1 MSFPNPTAR
10 AIVEH
15 WAQFQEEFARSED
28 DHMQSDSD
36 RTLTDPDRTLT
47 DPDMALSEPDATLN
61 DPTFATPVNAPASLD
76 PAPDSPNDISMH
88 DVSDAGQDHL
98 SDDAESY
105 FSMGEYFHEDFTR
118 LHCPT
123 KEGMIPLRLH
133 LLSNHIFNSISFRID
148 SAATKPETIIES
160 QEDSKT
166 EKENIF
172 EGSPTNDIIQMMFVS
187 GETAEPSPE
196 TTTLIEE
203 ITRQQVIEIL
213 TRSTALATRRGVRS
227 ISTDDL
233 IFLIRHD
240 KAKVSRLRT
249 FLSWKDVRKNVKD
262 SDDKGGGDAADFAT
276 ADDAAGVVAGPQDVA
291 PKPKNKRAKVGLAWD
306 VNSFYS
312 VQVPE
317 REDEEDEEEEEQ
329 NYATL
334 QRLAAADERTRH
346 MTREEYVF
354 WSECRQASF
363 TYRKS
368 KRFREW
374 AGFGIVT
381 ESKPND
387 DIVDILGFLTFEIV
401 QTLTEEALK
410 VKEREDNEKNRRGGA
425 DAGENSK
432 KRKRETG
439 LFDPPEEGRTPIEP
453 RHVREAYRKLQ
464 ATPQKAIAMLLHE
477 GRVPHRL
484 PLALI

>member
-1 MSFPNPTAR
+1 MS
-10 AIVEH
+10 
-15 WAQFQEEFARSED
+15 
-28 DHMQSDSD
+28 SD
-36 RTLTDPDRTLT
+36 RQPKYR
-47 DPDMALSEPDATLN
+47 
-61 DPTFATPVNAPASLD
+61 
-76 PAPDSPNDISMH
+76 
-88 DVSDAGQDHL
+88 
-98 SDDAESY
+98 
-105 FSMGEYFHEDFTR
+105 
-118 LHCPT
+118 
-123 KEGMIPLRLH
+123 
-133 LLSNHIFNSISFRID
+133 
-148 SAATKPETIIES
+148 
-160 QEDSKT
+160 QE
-166 EKENIF
+166 IQ
-172 EGSPTNDIIQMMFVS
+172 QMMFVS
-187 GETAEPSPE
+187 GETAEPSIE
-196 TTTLIEE
+196 STTLIED

-213 TRSTALATRRGVRS
+213 TRSTALATRRGSRS

-262 SDDKGGGDAADFAT
+262 SDDKGGGGDAADFAA
-276 ADDAAGVVAGPQDVA
+276 ADDAAGVVAGQQDVA
-291 PKPKNKRAKVGLAWD
+291 AKPKNKRAKVGLAWD
-306 VNSFYS
+306 PHSFFS

-334 QRLAAADERTRH
+334 QRLAAADERTKH
-346 MTREEYVF
+346 MTKEEYVF

-410 VKEREDNEKNRRGGA
+410 VKEREDHEKNRGGA
-425 DAGENSK
+425 DAGDSAK

-453 RHVREAYRKLQ
+453 RHIREAYRKLQ
-464 ATPQKAIAMLLHE
+464 ATPQKSVAMLLHNA
-477 GRVPHRL
+477 RVPARL
-484 PLALI
+484 PLRLI

>member
-1 MSFPNPTAR
+1 
-10 AIVEH
+10 
-15 WAQFQEEFARSED
+15 
-28 DHMQSDSD
+28 
-36 RTLTDPDRTLT
+36 
-47 DPDMALSEPDATLN
+47 
-61 DPTFATPVNAPASLD
+61 
-76 PAPDSPNDISMH
+76 
-88 DVSDAGQDHL
+88 
-98 SDDAESY
+98 
-105 FSMGEYFHEDFTR
+105 
-118 LHCPT
+118 
-123 KEGMIPLRLH
+123 
-133 LLSNHIFNSISFRID
+133 
-148 SAATKPETIIES
+148 
-160 QEDSKT
+160 
-166 EKENIF
+166 
-172 EGSPTNDIIQMMFVS
+172 
-187 GETAEPSPE
+187 
-196 TTTLIEE
+196 
-203 ITRQQVIEIL
+203 
-213 TRSTALATRRGVRS
+213 LATRRGVRS

-262 SDDKGGGDAADFAT
+262 SDDKGGGDAADFAA

-334 QRLAAADERTRH
+334 QRLAAADERTRN

-401 QTLTEEALK
+401 QTLTEQALK
-410 VKEREDNEKNRRGGA
+410 VKEAEDNEKHRRGGA
-425 DAGENSK
+425 EAGENLK

-464 ATPQKAIAMLLHE
+464 ATPQKSIAMLLHN
-477 GRVPHRL
+477 GRVPPRQ
-484 PLALI
+484 PLALVSHEFSLYVLMLTNSPDLNVRSPRDQFQIDSLSSIRRMEREFAGDTQFCLVWFVHLVADSRFFVPPGFTFCLISSM

>member
-1 MSFPNPTAR
+1 M
-10 AIVEH
+10 
-15 WAQFQEEFARSED
+15 
-28 DHMQSDSD
+28 SD
-36 RTLTDPDRTLT
+36 RTPKYR
-47 DPDMALSEPDATLN
+47 
-61 DPTFATPVNAPASLD
+61 
-76 PAPDSPNDISMH
+76 
-88 DVSDAGQDHL
+88 
-98 SDDAESY
+98 
-105 FSMGEYFHEDFTR
+105 
-118 LHCPT
+118 
-123 KEGMIPLRLH
+123 
-133 LLSNHIFNSISFRID
+133 
-148 SAATKPETIIES
+148 
-160 QEDSKT
+160 QE
-166 EKENIF
+166 IQ
-172 EGSPTNDIIQMMFVS
+172 QMMFVS
-187 GETAEPSPE
+187 GETAEPSVE

-203 ITRQQVIEIL
+203 IVRQQVIEIL
-213 TRSTALATRRGVRS
+213 IRSTALATRRGVRS

-262 SDDKGGGDAADFAT
+262 SDDKGGTDAADFAG
-276 ADDAAGVVAGPQDVA
+276 ADDPLAAGAVAGPQDMA
-291 PKPKNKRAKVGLAWD
+291 SKPKNKRAKVGLVWD

-317 REDEEDEEEEEQ
+317 RDDEEDEEEEEQ

-334 QRLAAADERTRH
+334 QRLAAADERTKH
-346 MTREEYVF
+346 MTKEEYVF

-410 VKEREDNEKNRRGGA
+410 VKEREDHEKNRRGPA
-425 DAGENSK
+425 DNGGENPK

-439 LFDPPEEGRTPIEP
+439 LFDPPEEGRTPVEP
-453 RHVREAYRKLQ
+453 RHIREAYRKLQ
-464 ATPQKAIAMLLHE
+464 ATPNRQVAMLLHN
-477 GRVPHRL
+477 GRIPSRFPLRL
-484 PLALI
+484 I

>member
-1 MSFPNPTAR
+1 MTEVASSVFS
-10 AIVEH
+10 I
-15 WAQFQEEFARSED
+15 
-28 DHMQSDSD
+28 
-36 RTLTDPDRTLT
+36 
-47 DPDMALSEPDATLN
+47 
-61 DPTFATPVNAPASLD
+61 PAD
-76 PAPDSPNDISMH
+76 NSPNAM
-88 DVSDAGQDHL
+88 
-98 SDDAESY
+98 
-105 FSMGEYFHEDFTR
+105 
-118 LHCPT
+118 P
-123 KEGMIPLRLH
+123 
-133 LLSNHIFNSISFRID
+133 
-148 SAATKPETIIES
+148 KPEDNTNN
-160 QEDSKT
+160 QE
-166 EKENIF
+166 
-172 EGSPTNDIIQMMFVS
+172 MMFVS
-187 GETAEPSPE
+187 GETAEPSTE
-196 TTTLIEE
+196 TTTLIED
-203 ITRQQVIEIL
+203 ITRQQVLEIL
-213 TRSTALATRRGVRS
+213 SRSTALATRRGVRS

-262 SDDKGGGDAADFAT
+262 SDDKGGGDAADFAA

-291 PKPKNKRAKVGLAWD
+291 SKPKNKKARVGLAWD

-312 VQVPE
+312 VQIPE

-346 MTREEYVF
+346 MTKEEYVF

-374 AGFGIVT
+374 AGFGVVT

-401 QTLTEEALK
+401 QTLTEQALR

-425 DAGENSK
+425 DAGENLK

-464 ATPQKAIAMLLHE
+464 ATPRSQTAMLLHN
-477 GRVPHRL
+477 GRL
-484 PLALI
+484 PARMPLVLI